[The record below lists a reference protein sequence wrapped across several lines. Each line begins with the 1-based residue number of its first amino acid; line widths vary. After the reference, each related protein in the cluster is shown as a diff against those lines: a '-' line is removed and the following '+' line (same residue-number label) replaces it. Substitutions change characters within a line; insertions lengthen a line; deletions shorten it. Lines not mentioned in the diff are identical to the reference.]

1 MIIKTMGIQK
11 NQKMNKKSRTF
22 KIKKLKQIK

>member
-1 MIIKTMGIQK
+1 MIIKTMGILK
-11 NQKMNKKSRTF
+11 NQKMNKISRTF